1 MSKVPEIDFLRIHQE
16 MLTQYVGARKLHT
29 WIEARH
35 RVFKETIGDFLYQMD
50 RSKSP
55 SNINGWMLDFL
66 GTLLGIV
73 RPTRTA
79 TGLTYWGFQN
89 QPGAGTFGQVPFWT
103 AESGLETRVPVDDG
117 IYRRLL
123 YGRARRLRSR
133 ASKEDLLAC
142 LNALFPSGTN
152 YLQFNSNGS
161 ITVNCDTDD
170 TVLFDIVTSAEYR
183 DLVLPLTPSR
193 AFTLNRV

>member
-1 MSKVPEIDFLRIHQE
+1 
-16 MLTQYVGARKLHT
+16 
-29 WIEARH
+29 
-35 RVFKETIGDFLYQMD
+35 MD

-117 IYRRLL
+117 IYRG
-123 YGRARRLRSR
+123 YYTDAPGGYVA
-133 ASKEDLLAC
+133 
-142 LNALFPSGTN
+142 AL
-152 YLQFNSNGS
+152 QKK
-161 ITVNCDTDD
+161 IC
-170 TVLFDIVTSAEYR
+170 
-183 DLVLPLTPSR
+183 
-193 AFTLNRV
+193 